1 MSKKI
6 VILGGGTGTSTL
18 VRGLKEFPVDI
29 SVVVSVCDDGS
40 STGKLREEF
49 DIPAVGDLRKVL
61 SALSDTE
68 PLFKWTCCR

>member
-40 STGKLREEF
+40 STGKLSLTFLQSE
-49 DIPAVGDLRKVL
+49 I
-61 SALSDTE
+61 
-68 PLFKWTCCR
+68 